1 MTIHHPEKDG
11 DWYIYSMYYHFRI
24 GPMVLPLMIGNLPN
38 LGDKGT
44 EKVTLK

>member
-1 MTIHHPEKDG
+1 MIKDG
-11 DWYIYSMYYHFRI
+11 DWYIYSMYFYFII
-24 GPMVLPLMIGNLPN
+24 GPMVLPLMIGKLLS